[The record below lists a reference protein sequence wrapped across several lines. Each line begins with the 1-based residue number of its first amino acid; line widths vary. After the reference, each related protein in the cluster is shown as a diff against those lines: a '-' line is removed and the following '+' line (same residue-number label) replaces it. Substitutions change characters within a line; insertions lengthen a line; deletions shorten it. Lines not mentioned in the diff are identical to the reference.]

1 MLTRIQVFIGQIF
14 TLDAEDLK
22 RQEGQ
27 TVTEYGVVLGVL
39 IVALGGV
46 VFLLRDQIE
55 LFITAVGDKLQL
67 ILS

>member
-1 MLTRIQVFIGQIF
+1 MLDRIQVFIGRVF